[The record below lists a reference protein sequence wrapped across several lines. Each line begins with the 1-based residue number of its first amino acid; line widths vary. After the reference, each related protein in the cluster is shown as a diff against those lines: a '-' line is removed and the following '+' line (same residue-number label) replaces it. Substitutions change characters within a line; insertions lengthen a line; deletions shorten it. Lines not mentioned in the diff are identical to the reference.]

1 MAFGLI
7 KEVDMKRF
15 LIICLCLLIPVALL
29 AYGISYEDETSYTD
43 MRGSFTDAAA
53 WFDGEIVGA
62 ELIVDA
68 EDRAFTTENGANWT
82 NGDFDE
88 YEENGTLHLHSNGA
102 GQYCTLPDANAVM
115 AIGTL
120 YKITFTVASL
130 GGSDSFTISDENAN
144 QTFGTVTANGAQ
156 KFYVAYTGASGGGIR
171 ITGVTAEDEAEFD
184 NFSIKPITSL
194 SAYAGTGN
202 LLIIDDGTGKK
213 AYGYIGEAGTGETLG
228 AELIAWNN
236 DPYIGLA
243 YETFTLANPDITQA
257 VNTVGGAYANDSVF
271 TANQCFKVTKNITT
285 AGGQVP
291 RVYNEYFLDYG
302 ANFAV
307 FDTTGDGAWE
317 LYFTAIATNLKIA
330 IYSSAATDFSGTFS
344 AKQVTE
350 PNANAVKIYK
360 DKGLTIPG
368 WHEIQ
373 AGINYNAGASWDFD
387 VYRTRGE
394 ATQ

>member
-1 MAFGLI
+1 
-7 KEVDMKRF
+7 MKRF

-43 MRGSFTDAAA
+43 MRGSFTDAYA

-213 AYGYIGEAGTGETLG
+213 AYGYIGEAGTGETLS
-228 AELIAWNN
+228 AELLEWNQ
-236 DPYIGLA
+236 DATYPYD
-243 YETFTLANPDITQA
+243 TWTVPANPDIQQA
-257 VNTVGGAYANDSVF
+257 INLASAGDAYDTFLEAGKLYYV
-271 TANQCFKVTKNITT
+271 AINITT
-285 AGGQVP
+285 ATGAQP
-291 RVYNEYFLDYG
+291 IFYNSQTDNY
-302 ANFAV
+302 AAPSPV
-307 FDTTGDGAWE
+307 WSHAADGAWAQ
-317 LYFTAIATNLKIA
+317 YGTAIAANLTMRIQV
-330 IYSSAATDFSGTFS
+330 AAASNFSGTFS
-344 AKQVTE
+344 VKQVTE

-368 WHEIQ
+368 WHEIE